1 MWDLQQPVA
10 TAVHVMVLEGNP
22 ACVAWGPG
30 EGHNLVLCGTEDGA
44 VCAWDLRE
52 PEVGW
57 CRLNG

>member
-1 MWDLQQPVA
+1 VA